1 VLRLARRLGRR
12 VDQRVERVEAAAE
25 RLACRRRRHRA
36 AALPAGDALRAGRG
50 GLEHAREGGG
60 LVLGHD
66 LGQPRQEGELELDL
80 LLLQPRDLL
89 HRGAA
94 AHRAS
99 HACEYLGAAREEAA
113 ALLLPLGRRLAL
125 RVLAAATLPTPFCEQ
140 LVGAHRHKLLLD
152 LGGQPLLLFA
162 VCLGRLEH
170 ALHSRR
176 VQPEGGELG
185 PELPRQRLARAL
197 AFGGGGRHR
206 RLSQRV
212 LEGGELLVELLDLE
226 ILLGLSSHSESFGE
240 RRRQHWRIIRS
251 IRGGAGAGRDHG
263 DCSGAQHARRDTPRD
278 DGLGEVQA
286 ELVDLTTAQP
296 GCLRCSGKQ
305 RRCLISAC
313 LERGR
318 QRSGGGSGGG
328 EYGTARKAWLRRKPE
343 RAGEAEQRER
353 KRIAQREHL

>member
-1 VLRLARRLGRR
+1 MAAGWAADPRSRPRLAPVRRGRL
-12 VDQRVERVEAAAE
+12 EASAS
-25 RLACRRRRHRA
+25 AC
-36 AALPAGDALRAGRG
+36 
-50 GLEHAREGGG
+50 
-60 LVLGHD
+60 
-66 LGQPRQEGELELDL
+66 
-80 LLLQPRDLL
+80 
-89 HRGAA
+89 
-94 AHRAS
+94 
-99 HACEYLGAAREEAA
+99 
-113 ALLLPLGRRLAL
+113 LLP
-125 RVLAAATLPTPFCEQ
+125 PPFEQ
-140 LVGAHRHKLLLD
+140 LVCAHRHQLLLD

-197 AFGGGGRHR
+197 AFGGSGRHR

-212 LEGGELLVELLDLE
+212 LEGSKLLVELLGLE
-226 ILLGLSSHSESFGE
+226 VLLGLSSHSESFGE

-263 DCSGAQHARRDTPRD
+263 DCGGAQHARRDTPRD

-296 GCLRCSGKQ
+296 CCLRCSGEQ

-328 EYGTARKAWLRRKPE
+328 EYWTARKAWLRRKPE
-343 RAGEAEQRER
+343 SAGEADQRER
-353 KRIAQREHL
+353 ERIAQREREHQLGFGVQRHFLSGANSFIG